1 MTPKEFLDIVHTCEG
16 LKNVTRHC
24 DTSAGRRE
32 SVAEHCWRLSLMAAL
47 LREQFPVL
55 DTDRVTELCL
65 VHDLGELF
73 TGDVPAF
80 QKTEADRAR
89 ERARFRDWIDALPEP
104 LRGRMSALC
113 AELEAGQ
120 TGEAKLCRA
129 LDRLEAL
136 IQHNEADIAS
146 WLPLEYDLQQTY
158 GLRDC
163 AFDPW
168 VNALRQLVLK
178 ESLDKIAGEAQ
189 KLE

>member
-1 MTPKEFLDIVHTCEG
+1 MTPKEFLDVVHACEG
-16 LKNVTRHC
+16 LKNITRHC

-32 SVAEHCWRLSLMAAL
+32 SVAEHCWRLSLMASL
-47 LREQFPVL
+47 LRPQFPGL
-55 DTDRVTELCL
+55 DMDRTVELCL
-65 VHDLGELF
+65 IHDLGELF

-80 QKTEADRAR
+80 EKTEADRAR
-89 ERARFRDWIDALPEP
+89 EREAYRAWIDTLPAP
-104 LRGRMSALC
+104 LAEQLTGLC

-136 IQHNEADIAS
+136 IQHNEADIAT

-158 GLRDC
+158 GLSDC

-168 VNALRQLVLK
+168 VNELRRLVLD
-178 ESLDKIAGEAQ
+178 ESLEKIAEETR
-189 KLE
+189 KKE

>member
-1 MTPKEFLDIVHTCEG
+1 MTPKEFLDLVHVCEG

-47 LREQFPVL
+47 LRPQLPDF
-55 DTDRVTELCL
+55 DMDRVIELCL

-80 QKTEADRAR
+80 EKTEADRAR
-89 ERARFRDWIDALPEP
+89 ERALCRAWVDALPEA
-104 LRGRMSALC
+104 LRERMTRLR

-136 IQHNEADIAS
+136 IQHNEADIAT

-158 GLRDC
+158 GLSDC

-168 VNALRQLVLK
+168 INALRQEVLD
-178 ESLDKIAGEAQ
+178 ESLEKIAAGAGEMA
-189 KLE
+189 

>member
-1 MTPKEFLDIVHTCEG
+1 MTPKEFLDLVHVCEG

-47 LREQFPVL
+47 LRPQLPDF
-55 DTDRVTELCL
+55 DMDRVIELCL

-80 QKTEADRAR
+80 EKTEADRAR
-89 ERARFRDWIDALPEP
+89 ERALCRAWVDSLPEA
-104 LRGRMSALC
+104 LRERMTRLR

-136 IQHNEADIAS
+136 IQHNEADIAT

-158 GLRDC
+158 GLSDC

-168 VNALRQLVLK
+168 INALRQAVLE
-178 ESLDKIAGEAQ
+178 ESLEKIAAEGD
-189 KLE
+189 KMG

>member
-1 MTPKEFLDIVHTCEG
+1 MTPKEFLDIIHVCEG

-24 DTSAGRRE
+24 DTSSGRKE
-32 SVAEHCWRLSLMAAL
+32 SVAEHCWRLSLMATL
-47 LREQFPVL
+47 LQEQFP
-55 DTDRVTELCL
+55 DCDMDRVTQMCL

-80 QKTEADRAR
+80 RKTDDDRVR
-89 ERARFRDWIDALPEP
+89 ERALYRDWVDALPEP
-104 LRGRMSALC
+104 LRNRLSALC
-113 AELEAGQ
+113 AELESGE

-178 ESLDKIAGEAQ
+178 ESLDKIAGEAL
-189 KLE
+189 KKE

>member
-1 MTPKEFLDIVHTCEG
+1 MTPKEFLDLVHVCEG

-47 LREQFPVL
+47 LRPQLPDFDME
-55 DTDRVTELCL
+55 RVIELCL

-80 QKTEADRAR
+80 EKTEADRAR
-89 ERARFRDWIDALPEP
+89 ERALCRAWVDALPEA
-104 LRGRMSALC
+104 LRERMTLLR

-136 IQHNEADIAS
+136 IQHNEADIAT

-158 GLRDC
+158 GLSDC

-168 VNALRQLVLK
+168 INALRQEVLD
-178 ESLDKIAGEAQ
+178 ESLEKIAAEAGEM
-189 KLE
+189 E

>member
-1 MTPKEFLDIVHTCEG
+1 MIWASCSPATCRPSKRPKPT
-16 LKNVTRHC
+16 
-24 DTSAGRRE
+24 A
-32 SVAEHCWRLSLMAAL
+32 
-47 LREQFPVL
+47 
-55 DTDRVTELCL
+55 
-65 VHDLGELF
+65 
-73 TGDVPAF
+73 
-80 QKTEADRAR
+80 
-89 ERARFRDWIDALPEP
+89 PE
-104 LRGRMSALC
+104 
-113 AELEAGQ
+113 
-120 TGEAKLCRA
+120 LCRA

>member
-47 LREQFPVL
+47 LREQFPGL

-73 TGDVPAF
+73 TGDV
-80 QKTEADRAR
+80 
-89 ERARFRDWIDALPEP
+89 WVDALPEP

>member
-1 MTPKEFLDIVHTCEG
+1 MTPKEYLEIVHACEG

-24 DTSAGRRE
+24 DTSSGRRE
-32 SVAEHCWRLSLMAAL
+32 SVAEHSWRLALMAAF
-47 LREQFPVL
+47 LREQLPGI
-55 DTDRVTELCL
+55 DADRAMELCL

-80 QKTEADRAR
+80 EKTDSDRAR
-89 ERARFRDWIDALPEP
+89 ERAAYRTWVEALPEP
-104 LRGRMSALC
+104 LRVRLTGLC
-113 AELEAGQ
+113 AELEAG
-120 TGEAKLCRA
+120 TSPEAKLCRA

-158 GLRDC
+158 GLGEC

-168 VNALRQLVLK
+168 VNGLRRLVLE
-178 ESLDKIAGEAQ
+178 ESLDKIAAEAP
-189 KLE
+189 KKE

>member
-1 MTPKEFLDIVHTCEG
+1 MTPKEFLDLVHVCEG

-47 LREQFPVL
+47 LRPQLPDF
-55 DTDRVTELCL
+55 DMDRVIELCL

-80 QKTEADRAR
+80 EKTEADRAR
-89 ERARFRDWIDALPEP
+89 EREAYRAWIDTLPAP
-104 LRGRMSALC
+104 LAEQLTGLC

-136 IQHNEADIAS
+136 IQHNEADIAT

-158 GLRDC
+158 GLSDC

-168 VNALRQLVLK
+168 VNELRRLVLD
-178 ESLDKIAGEAQ
+178 ESLEKIAEETR
-189 KLE
+189 KKE

>member
-1 MTPKEFLDIVHTCEG
+1 MTPKEFLDLVHVCEG

-47 LREQFPVL
+47 LRPQLPDF
-55 DTDRVTELCL
+55 DMDRVIELCL

-80 QKTEADRAR
+80 EKTEADRAR
-89 ERARFRDWIDALPEP
+89 ERALCRAWVDALPEA
-104 LRGRMSALC
+104 LRERMTLLR

-136 IQHNEADIAS
+136 IQHNEADIAT

-158 GLRDC
+158 GLSDC

-168 VNALRQLVLK
+168 INALRQEVLD
-178 ESLDKIAGEAQ
+178 ESLEKIAAEAGEM
-189 KLE
+189 E